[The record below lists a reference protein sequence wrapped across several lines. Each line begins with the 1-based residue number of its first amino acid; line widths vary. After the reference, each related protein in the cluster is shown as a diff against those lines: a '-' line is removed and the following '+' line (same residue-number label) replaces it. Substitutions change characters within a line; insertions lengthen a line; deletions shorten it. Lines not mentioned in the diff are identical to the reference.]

1 MSAPLKEEGRAPR
14 HRQSLPRIR
23 KRKNMDF
30 RPDIYAKLRGL
41 RRIDNLGRI
50 ESDTEA
56 IERLIASEH
65 DRLFCAA

>member
-1 MSAPLKEEGRAPR
+1 
-14 HRQSLPRIR
+14 
-23 KRKNMDF
+23 MDF